1 MHLNWNTS
9 PFPVVWNSLWDQPV
23 CNTLLL
29 WSASTFFLEKVLNT
43 SAVSRKI
50 KGTQPAS
57 IPEISH
63 LLETGHVESDCIVN
77 FVKQGAK

>member
-9 PFPVVWNSLWDQPV
+9 PPFPVVWNSLWDQPV

-29 WSASTFFLEKVLNT
+29 WSDSAFSLVLNT

-50 KGTQPAS
+50 KSAQPAS

-63 LLETGHVESDCIVN
+63 LLETGQVESDCIVN
-77 FVKQGAK
+77 FVKQGTK